1 MALIDPTAER
11 VVLSPDE
18 RRLAVLDV
26 INAAQKR
33 LILSLFRCDDRRIL
47 DALAAARRRGVR
59 VEALLTR
66 RAKDRSN
73 LKLLRLVL
81 ECIGV
86 RVWRSSDRF
95 VKYHAK
101 YMVAD
106 HGPALVG
113 SLNFTHKCFKKTSDF
128 LVITHDPD
136 VVSGLTT
143 LFEIDSLTPGAALP
157 RRLSPRLIIGPDLA
171 RQQIAGLLAEARH
184 SIRIVDPKLS
194 DPAMLANLG
203 AKAAA
208 GIRVSVLG
216 GRTVHGLASHG
227 KLLLVDDRVAAI
239 GSLALSARTLD
250 DRREVA
256 LIVRNAPG
264 VNRLVDFFEAAEL
277 PDPAC
282 TATWQHATSAAPSCC
297 VAH

>member
-1 MALIDPTAER
+1 MTLINPTAER
-11 VVLSPDE
+11 IVLAPDE

-26 INAAQKR
+26 INAARKR

-86 RVWRSSDRF
+86 QVWRSSDRF

-106 HGPALVG
+106 EGPALVG
-113 SLNFTHKCFKKTSDF
+113 SLNFTRKCFKQTSDF
-128 LVITHDPD
+128 LLVTHDAG

-143 LFEIDSLTPGAALP
+143 LFEIDCLTPGAGLP
-157 RRLSPRLIIGPDLA
+157 RLSPRLIIGPDRA

-203 AKAAA
+203 ARAAA
-208 GIRVSVLG
+208 GIKVSVLG
-216 GRTVHGLASHG
+216 DRTVHGLVSHG
-227 KLLLVDDRVAAI
+227 KLLVVDDSVAAI
-239 GSLALSARTLD
+239 GSLALSTRNLD

-256 LIVRNAPG
+256 VIVRDVPG
-264 VNRLVDFFEAAEL
+264 VNRLVEFFQEAAL
-277 PDPAC
+277 PDPAGL
-282 TATWQHATSAAPSCC
+282 ATWKRAKPATLSCC
-297 VAH
+297 VSH